1 MKTKTPFLG
10 LALEI
15 FEIGNNEKSKCKTKK
30 KPKLKN
36 KFLWQNFLFY
46 KFFRRLLKSCL
57 QKSEMFKSKAQQNK
71 IILELKNNLYPFF
84 VT

>member
-36 KFLWQNFLFY
+36 KFL
-46 KFFRRLLKSCL
+46 
-57 QKSEMFKSKAQQNK
+57 
-71 IILELKNNLYPFF
+71 
-84 VT
+84 